1 MGGWESEVIV
11 TMDIA
16 FLAVV
21 CIKERWKK
29 LSSASQH
36 LQMIT
41 AVANKAEDR
50 LFIRTRMLLAGA
62 PESENLTFAITQ
74 STCRFTVWSRV
85 HVQDKIISIKK
96 ILGSGESSAPS

>member
-62 PESENLTFAITQ
+62 P
-74 STCRFTVWSRV
+74 V
-85 HVQDKIISIKK
+85 
-96 ILGSGESSAPS
+96 